1 MFRLEDLCATGF
13 APVELISCSL
23 ARSTGLAPDQH
34 STLLMGHKY
43 LFLCLFVLWAVH
55 FEDMQNTASCRT
67 CQCPVVAPVV
77 C

>member
-1 MFRLEDLCATGF
+1 MFRLEDLCATGL

-34 STLLMGHKY
+34 STLLMGQNT
-43 LFLCLFVLWAVH
+43 FFVFVLWALH
-55 FEDMQNTASCRT
+55 FKDMQNTASSRT
-67 CQCPVVAPVV
+67 CQCPVVAPLV